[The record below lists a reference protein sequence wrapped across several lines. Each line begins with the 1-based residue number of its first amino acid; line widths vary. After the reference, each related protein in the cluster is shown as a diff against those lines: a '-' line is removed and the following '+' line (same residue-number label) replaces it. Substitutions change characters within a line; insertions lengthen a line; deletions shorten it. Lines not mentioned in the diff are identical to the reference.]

1 MNDVRPR
8 NVIVKRVNFLWYP
21 LTLLPIVALFF
32 AAAYGYIS
40 PWFGLIG
47 FFAGM
52 FWLFSLLFAVY
63 SLFRKPPNREPR
75 Q

>member
-8 NVIVKRVNFLWYP
+8 NVIIKRVNFVWYP
-21 LTLLPIVALFF
+21 LVLLPLVALFL
-32 AAAYGYIS
+32 AAAYGHL
-40 PWFGLIG
+40 PFWFGLIAIFG
-47 FFAGM
+47 LI
-52 FWLFSLLFAVY
+52 FWLVSLLFALY

>member
-8 NVIVKRVNFLWYP
+8 TVIVRRINLLWYP
-21 LTLLPIVALFF
+21 LVLVPIAALFL
-32 AAAYGYIS
+32 AAAYGLIS

-47 FFAGM
+47 FFGLI
-52 FWLFSLLFAVY
+52 FWLFSFLFAIY
-63 SLFRKPPNREPR
+63 SLFRRPPNREPR